1 MQYQYKNLAQQI
13 ADYWASP
20 DAANQKLGF
29 VFLKSQTLDWAEKNV
44 KELINTALCLC
55 WDKPELLRFL
65 DFEKRKNAVI
75 ANFDEVV
82 NNAKLADKANALLT
96 STMFLSDN
104 PKVFYRVNI
113 GFWGFEGMFL
123 SDMKGKRHAI
133 AKKIT
138 PELTTRSVID
148 NDFSEINAIIAEF
161 KACLPEFLAI
171 ENCSA
176 DITVYS
182 TVLGLDIDH
191 YFSDADKDTRDL
203 ISWNTPAKFAPRL
216 TEYVFN
222 NLDKLIKKFS

>member
-1 MQYQYKNLAQQI
+1 MKYPHQDLAQQI
-13 ADYWASP
+13 ADYWASS
-20 DAANQKLGF
+20 DIANQKLAF
-29 VFLKSQTLDWAEKNV
+29 AFLKSQTLDWVEKDV

-55 WDKPELLRFL
+55 WDKPELLDFL
-65 DFEKRKNAVI
+65 NFEKRKTAVI

-82 NNAKLADKANALLT
+82 NNAQLAGKANALMVGSMLI
-96 STMFLSDN
+96 SDN
-104 PKVFYRVNI
+104 PKVDYNVNI
-113 GFWGFEGMFL
+113 GFWVFEGMFL

-182 TVLGLDIDH
+182 TVRGLGIDH
-191 YFSDADKDTRDL
+191 YFSDTDKDTRDL